1 MTTDGWC
8 PKCCGR
14 FVERRLLL
22 SHPQFLSLISAT
34 VGGCGVVVAVE
45 SNDLLD
51 LLLCCLVRLVLS
63 RQVGLVHRFAATPA
77 VSQLN

>member
-1 MTTDGWC
+1 
-8 PKCCGR
+8 
-14 FVERRLLL
+14 
-22 SHPQFLSLISAT
+22 
-34 VGGCGVVVAVE
+34 VE

-77 VSQLN
+77 VSQLNWAVSTATSRPELVC